1 VRAALLWT
9 DTLKLMEIPAAALD
23 SALEATLTRA

>member
-1 VRAALLWT
+1 LWT
-9 DTLKLMEIPAAALD
+9 ATPELMKIPAGALD